1 MIAAAFAELEQI
13 VYDRCSEEERQSI
26 REAFNLANKA
36 HHGIVRLSGEPY
48 ILHPIAVAKIVASKV
63 GLAYKSV
70 TAALLHDVVE
80 DTDYTI
86 EDIRQQFGDKI
97 ASIVDGLTKIEG
109 VFEGETT
116 LQAENFKRILQT
128 LTDDLRVI
136 LIKMADRL
144 HNMRTLGAMPDNKR
158 AKIVGETMYFFVPLA
173 HRLGL
178 YEVKTELENLCLQN
192 SLPEEYNTIQ
202 RKLEDGEEARQ
213 EFIQR
218 FIRPVKEKLLSE
230 GLQVEI
236 KGYTRSV
243 YSVWRKMNSRNVSFE
258 EVNDLFA
265 VRIIFENPVDTTER
279 AQCWRIYQLI
289 TEVYRS
295 LPSRLIDWTSTPK
308 VNGYE
313 ALHCT
318 LVGHLGS
325 WVDVQIRSRRM
336 DEIATH
342 GVVAHWK
349 YKIGIDR
356 ENELGKWLE
365 QVKDIFNHPSDH
377 QSTLAFLNRFQSGL
391 LAFEIYVYT
400 PKGESKVLAQGA
412 TVLDFA
418 YNLHTDIGNKAI
430 AAKVN
435 HKLQALNYV
444 LKSGDQI
451 EIVTAETQRPQV
463 DWLDMV
469 VTPKAKSRIMDALKE
484 ELEGTYQ
491 QGQQMLETALR
502 KIGITLQG
510 RVVNKLITVYKV
522 TNKQDLFTKIA
533 TGVIDLSD
541 LETTL
546 RYSTPQKQVRYWA
559 LQFIPFVGG
568 GDKRKDEPVKEIIDK
583 DNTYLLKETS
593 EEKTK
598 LSYKAAP
605 CCNPIPGD
613 DIICFLDEAGT
624 GVTIHKTKCREA
636 LQISAQQ
643 GERIISARWVKHKA
657 MSFLVRLEMR
667 GVDRLGILKDIT
679 DVIAGELSVNIRR
692 VNLMAHDGIFE
703 AEIDLYVHD
712 TDDLEAL
719 IGDVKKIKGVHSV
732 KRAAKVD
739 SVSTLL
745 KNEN

>member
-1 MIAAAFAELEQI
+1 MIEAAFAELAQL
-13 VYDRCSEEERQSI
+13 VYDRCSKEERLSI
-26 REAFNLANKA
+26 RKAFNLANDA
-36 HHGIVRLSGEPY
+36 HKEATRLSGEPY
-48 ILHPIAVAKIVASKV
+48 IIHPVEVAKIVVSKI
-63 GLAYKSV
+63 GLSYKSTV
-70 TAALLHDVVE
+70 AALLHDVVE
-80 DTDYTI
+80 DSHYTVD
-86 EDIRQQFGDKI
+86 DIRQRFGDKI

-109 VFEGETT
+109 VFEGDTS

-144 HNMRTLGAMPDNKR
+144 HNMRTLGAMPENKR

-178 YEVKTELENLCLQN
+178 YEIKTELENLCLKH

-202 RKLEDGEEARQ
+202 RKLEEGEEARQ

-230 GLQVEI
+230 GLQVKV

-243 YSVWRKMNSRNVSFE
+243 YSVWHKMNSRNIPFE
-258 EVNDLFA
+258 EVSDLFA
-265 VRIIFENPVDTTER
+265 VSIVFETSAETTER
-279 AQCWRIYQLI
+279 AQCWKIYQLI

-295 LPSRLIDWTSTPK
+295 LPNRLIDWTNTPK

-318 LVGHLGS
+318 LVGPLGS
-325 WVDVQIRSRRM
+325 WVEVQIRSRRM
-336 DEIATH
+336 DEIAKH

-349 YKIGIDR
+349 YKIGIDQ

-365 QVKDIFNHPSDH
+365 QVKDIFNYPSDD
-377 QSTLAFLNRFQSGL
+377 QSTLAFLDRFRSGL
-391 LAFEIYVYT
+391 LAFEVYVYT
-400 PKGESKVLAQGA
+400 PKGESKALPQGA

-418 YNLHTDIGNKAI
+418 YNVHTGLGNKAI

-435 HKLQALNYV
+435 HKLQALNYT
-444 LKSGDQI
+444 LKSGDQV
-451 EIVTAETQRPQV
+451 EIITAETQRPQA

-469 VTPKAKSRIMDALKE
+469 ITPKAKSRIMDALKE
-484 ELEGTYQ
+484 ELEGPYQ
-491 QGQQMLETALR
+491 QGQQMLESALR
-502 KIGITLQG
+502 KIGITLFG
-510 RVVNKLITVYKV
+510 RVVNKLITVYKA
-522 TNKQDLFTKIA
+522 TSKHDLFTKIA
-533 TGVIDLSD
+533 AGVINLSD
-541 LETTL
+541 LETIL
-546 RYSTPQKQVRYWA
+546 RYNTPNKRVRYWG

-568 GDKRKDEPVKEIIDK
+568 GDKRKEEQEKEKINK
-583 DNTYLLKETS
+583 KNTYLLKEMA
-593 EEKTK
+593 EGKAK

-613 DIICFLDEAGT
+613 DIICFLDEVGT

-636 LQISAQQ
+636 LQISAQH
-643 GERIISARWVKHKA
+643 GERIISARWAKHTA

-667 GVDRLGILKDIT
+667 GVDRIGILKDIT
-679 DVIAGELSVNIRR
+679 DVITGELSVNIRR
-692 VNLMAHDGIFE
+692 INLMAHDGIFE

-712 TDDLEAL
+712 TEDLEAL
-719 IGDVKKIKGVHSV
+719 IGNVKKIKGVVSV
-732 KRAAKVD
+732 KRGAKVD
-739 SVSTLL
+739 
-745 KNEN
+745 N